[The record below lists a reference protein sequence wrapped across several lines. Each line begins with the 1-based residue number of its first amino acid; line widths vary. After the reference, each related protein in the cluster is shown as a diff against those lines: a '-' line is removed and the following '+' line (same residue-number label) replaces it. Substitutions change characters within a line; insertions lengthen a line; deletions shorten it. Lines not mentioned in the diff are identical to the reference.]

1 MASHDFSAWFECD
14 GSPDFRLP
22 LRRSQ
27 GSQGSQPP
35 PFGRMLPG
43 CPRSLTDSQRFA
55 SRNSNCMFGGFVRGF
70 DAQVWRRERK
80 KHCMESVCLC
90 RGVPRSDAVAGDSF
104 FHCKSNARAV
114 TALGWLLATLC
125 PEIYF
130 FPVVQVPGCP
140 DQLCCGG
147 LAFVTLASQIGWS
160 CGAILYTMKYLRAA
174 ALLGIGYVRSGKK
187 CFPVPISYAVAG

>member
-1 MASHDFSAWFECD
+1 
-14 GSPDFRLP
+14 
-22 LRRSQ
+22 
-27 GSQGSQPP
+27 
-35 PFGRMLPG
+35 
-43 CPRSLTDSQRFA
+43 
-55 SRNSNCMFGGFVRGF
+55 MFGGFVRGF

-130 FPVVQVPGCP
+130 FPLFKC
-140 DQLCCGG
+140 
-147 LAFVTLASQIGWS
+147 
-160 CGAILYTMKYLRAA
+160 RA
-174 ALLGIGYVRSGKK
+174 
-187 CFPVPISYAVAG
+187 VPISYAVAG